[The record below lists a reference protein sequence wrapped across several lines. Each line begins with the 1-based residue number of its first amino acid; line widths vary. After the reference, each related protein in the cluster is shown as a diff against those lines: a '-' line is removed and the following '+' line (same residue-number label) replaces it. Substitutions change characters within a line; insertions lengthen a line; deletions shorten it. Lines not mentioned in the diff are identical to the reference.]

1 MKSMNAKSKA
11 SSRHPQ
17 SVTANAGPDS
27 PKLPITYP
35 PRIGTNLTEAVGKVV
50 AYINFYNQP
59 HDYQALEVCFTDGT
73 FYCLNLS
80 SEVQLIARYQESRG
94 GDIETIRDYGVL
106 PRERQSLRGLL
117 EQSNS
122 R

>member
-1 MKSMNAKSKA
+1 MKSMSTKSKT

-17 SVTANAGPDS
+17 SVTSNTGLDKPT
-27 PKLPITYP
+27 LPITYP
-35 PRIGTNLTEAVGKVV
+35 PRIGTNLSEAVGKVV

-59 HDYQALEVCFTDGT
+59 RDYQALEVCFTDGT
-73 FYCLNLS
+73 FFCFNLIS
-80 SEVQLIARYQESRG
+80 DVQLMAKYQESRG

-106 PRERQSLRGLL
+106 PRERRSLMDLL

-122 R
+122 G